1 MASGKCLILIGPM
14 GSGKTTVGSLLAK
27 ELGWVFLDTDRLI
40 VEESGMPIPEIFTRY
55 GEEYFRRLETAVIA
69 KAVSQKEAVIAT
81 GGGAVTVPANL
92 QCMKDHGV
100 VIYLKTSL
108 QELARR
114 VGSGEGRPL
123 LAGRDPFSALQTLLE
138 ERESQYSQS
147 DLVICT
153 DGLIPGEVAQRILA
167 EYQNFFR
174 E

>member
-1 MASGKCLILIGPM
+1 M
-14 GSGKTTVGSLLAK
+14 
-27 ELGWVFLDTDRLI
+27 
-40 VEESGMPIPEIFTRY
+40 
-55 GEEYFRRLETAVIA
+55 
-69 KAVSQKEAVIAT
+69 
-81 GGGAVTVPANL
+81 TVPANL